1 MKNSY
6 LSPTALGN
14 AMQWVSGAKGKESE
28 KMEDANMN
36 SIIFGLKGLMH
47 HKYADAILLC
57 TVTAAFGMLLA
68 VSALS

>member
-1 MKNSY
+1 
-6 LSPTALGN
+6 
-14 AMQWVSGAKGKESE
+14 
-28 KMEDANMN
+28 MEDTKIS
-36 SIIFGLKGLMH
+36 SIIISLKRLMH